1 MLDAGDALNGEQG
14 LGLLSKG
21 EVQVKAMNLMGYDA
35 MTLGSGDFVIGWDHL
50 QDRMEMAQ
58 FPMLSANVVLSDTGE
73 LVGQPYI
80 IKELTPEHRVAIIAL
95 TDPYAADL
103 LRAIRERPVR
113 VLDPVETARRYVDEV
128 SQQADIILLLS
139 HLGFDQDQK
148 LAQQFPEIDVIIGG
162 KSGHL
167 FDPPIRPYP
176 SGPVIAQAASLGKS
190 LGVVRLDF
198 DDQGNLIQS
207 DGHPITLAPDVPD
220 DPEMN
225 KLLES
230 YEHLI
235 VPTPPPVLGD
245 NE

>member
-14 LGLLSKG
+14 IGLLSKG

-35 MTLGSGDFVIGWDHL
+35 MTLGSGDFAIGWDHL

-80 IKELTPEHRVAIIAL
+80 IKELTPEHRVAIIGL

-113 VLDPVETARRYVDEV
+113 VLDSGETLRRYVDEV
-128 SQQADIILLLS
+128 SGQADIIVLLS
-139 HLGFDQDQK
+139 HLGFDRDQK

-167 FDPPIRPYP
+167 FDPPLRPYP
-176 SGPVIAQAASLGKS
+176 SGPVIAQAASLGRR

-198 DDQGNLIQS
+198 DDQGNLIQV
-207 DGHPITLAPDVPD
+207 DGHAITLGPDVPD
-220 DPEMN
+220 DPKIDE
-225 KLLES
+225 LLES
-230 YEHLI
+230 YQHLI
-235 VPTPPPVLGD
+235 VPTPPPLLEDG
-245 NE
+245 E